1 MTAPEPSLS
10 DLAEFIAA
18 LALAAMGRSPIP
30 GEELPVD
37 RDRAQWLIGLIGK
50 LEASLGPQVDATE
63 RQQIVQVLSQ
73 LRGLY
78 AKL

>member
-1 MTAPEPSLS
+1 MIPPEPSLS

-30 GEELPVD
+30 GEALPVD
-37 RDRAQWLIGLIGK
+37 RDRANWLIGLLEK
-50 LEASLGPQVDATE
+50 LEAALGPQVEAE
-63 RQQIVQVLSQ
+63 QRQAIGQTIGQ

-78 AKL
+78 SKL

>member
-18 LALAAMGRSPIP
+18 LALAALGRSPIP
-30 GEELPVD
+30 GESLPVD
-37 RDRAQWLIGLIGK
+37 RDRAQWLMGLLEK
-50 LEASLGPQVDATE
+50 LESSLGPQVDASE
-63 RQQIVQVLSQ
+63 RAKVAQVLSQ
-73 LRGLY
+73 LRGLD

>member
-1 MTAPEPSLS
+1 MTAPEPSLC

-18 LALAAMGRSPIP
+18 LALAAMGRSPVP

-37 RDRAQWLIGLIGK
+37 RDRAQWLIGLIEK
-50 LEASLGPQVDATE
+50 LEASLGPQVDGADRE
-63 RQQIVQVLSQ
+63 QIVQILTQ